1 MRRYLLLLPI
11 VLMCVGVV
19 AAQQPAVTFRAEIN
33 FVEVHA
39 IVTDEKG
46 AFVRDLTRDDLEVYE
61 DGKLQSPTVFS
72 LVDVPIEPPFTPANR
87 TEPIDPDVRSTTR
100 SFNGRIYVLLLD
112 DLHTNITRTPDVRD
126 VAKRFID
133 EYLGESDL
141 AAVVYTGGRQ
151 ESGQELTNSRR
162 LLRAAIDRFQGRKL
176 PSVGAEKL
184 AIHLRD
190 MYSGVYDQTDLTV
203 NERLFT
209 SRTIRDPYDLE
220 RAYNVRR
227 SLDAIKNVSKWLSDV
242 QGRRKALLFF
252 SEGFDY
258 DIYQPFDRV
267 GSGILPSA
275 QQAVA
280 SAQRAN
286 VNVYG
291 IDPRGLSS
299 FGEMIE
305 VRGQSEYPQLAYGTF
320 RGALNELLLAQES
333 LISLSDETGGLAIV
347 NSGDLAGG
355 LGRIVLDNSRYYV
368 LGYYSDSTKWS
379 RNRFLKIE
387 VRVKRPGLKVRA
399 RKGFLPPDTKAAE
412 RAREAEVKAGTSP
425 ALKAALSKP
434 LPVGE
439 LPFRAFAAS
448 MKGGNNASVVVAVE
462 IDGSSLKFEERDGRF
477 VESVELS
484 IVAADQ
490 RAKVQ
495 GGDRQTLNLNL
506 VPQTHERVSRTGVR
520 LVSRLDL
527 PPGRYQIR
535 IGAHETTGGTTGTV
549 PYDIEVP
556 DYSKTP
562 FALSG
567 IFLTSSSAE
576 SFATAG
582 ADATLGGLLPG
593 PPVATRVFRLSETL
607 TWFAEVHD
615 NSSQAHAITY
625 TTRVQDASD
634 GREVF
639 KSTDR
644 RVVQPARTAQGQGF
658 RAELPLRDLN
668 PGKYVLQVEVE
679 STLDGHWA
687 QRELLFEVTQ

>member
-1 MRRYLLLLPI
+1 M
-11 VLMCVGVV
+11 
-19 AAQQPAVTFRAEIN
+19 
-33 FVEVHA
+33 
-39 IVTDEKG
+39 
-46 AFVRDLTRDDLEVYE
+46 YE

-484 IVAADQ
+484 IVARRSAGEGAGRRSPDTQ
-490 RAKVQ
+490 
-495 GGDRQTLNLNL
+495 L
-506 VPQTHERVSRTGVR
+506 E
-520 LVSRLDL
+520 
-527 PPGRYQIR
+527 PG
-535 IGAHETTGGTTGTV
+535 
-549 PYDIEVP
+549 
-556 DYSKTP
+556 
-562 FALSG
+562 
-567 IFLTSSSAE
+567 
-576 SFATAG
+576 TA
-582 ADATLGGLLPG
+582 
-593 PPVATRVFRLSETL
+593 
-607 TWFAEVHD
+607 
-615 NSSQAHAITY
+615 
-625 TTRVQDASD
+625 
-634 GREVF
+634 
-639 KSTDR
+639 
-644 RVVQPARTAQGQGF
+644 
-658 RAELPLRDLN
+658 N
-668 PGKYVLQVEVE
+668 P
-679 STLDGHWA
+679 
-687 QRELLFEVTQ
+687 